1 MAQQHDLNQAL
12 QRMRAKDIPLTP
24 QRYALLQFLY
34 AQGSST
40 TVKDIC
46 EALSMKYP
54 HMNAM
59 TVNSS
64 MHVFTQLGLVNELA
78 VSGTSIQYEAAIVS

>member
-12 QRMRAKDIPLTP
+12 QRMRAKNITLTP

-34 AQGSST
+34 AQGSCVA
-40 TVKDIC
+40 VKDIC
-46 EALSMKYP
+46 EALSVTYP
-54 HMNAM
+54 HINAM

-64 MHVFTQLGLVNELA
+64 LHVFKKLGLVNELS
-78 VSGTSIQYEAAIVS
+78 VRGTSMQYEAAISS